1 MFNENFVITENYFGR
16 ELTPMEI
23 IQTETFTVYVCV
35 DSTNDIQVYNENG
48 EGACELSNIDIN
60 EFIAVL
66 ATKS

>member
-1 MFNENFVITENYFGR
+1 MFNENYVITENYFGS
-16 ELTPMEI
+16 ELTPMEV
-23 IQTETFTVYVCV
+23 IQTESFTVYVCV
-35 DSTNDIQVYNENG
+35 DITNDVQVYNENG